1 MPDLVALRAAN
12 ADRCTHAEL
21 TRGPEF
27 LAGRAACAP
36 AAEQRYLAMAGEKTA
51 SEKLVK
57 AVHLTRNSLV

>member
-27 LAGRAACAP
+27 LAGRAASLRAGGRAALSRHGRGKGGEREARQSCAFD
-36 AAEQRYLAMAGEKTA
+36 K
-51 SEKLVK
+51 K
-57 AVHLTRNSLV
+57 